1 MLPTSTPLTLK
12 DSHTL
17 STRGGKTKNR
27 KFTTEKSLQKLE
39 KERGR
44 SCNQFS
50 LKWNFEDESQVPTF
64 RCCFL
69 IRLDGFNVR
78 SNQNQSRKKIFRIS
92 IFQLKDLI
100 FEFSRQKYKD
110 RLGNHYQSHGRTWTL
125 WVTKQFTWTGS
136 LLLWLFCVLQTSWW
150 FKLWPWTATNY
161 VSCSS
166 PYNTTNS
173 RMSLPLI
180 LTFIPI
186 ISFHKVLSPLV
197 KSAKIHAYHLSNVD
211 FRVTEISGK
220 YL

>member
-1 MLPTSTPLTLK
+1 MKDVVLCSSDPLY
-12 DSHTL
+12 
-17 STRGGKTKNR
+17 RQM
-27 KFTTEKSLQKLE
+27 E
-39 KERGR
+39 
-44 SCNQFS
+44 
-50 LKWNFEDESQVPTF
+50 
-64 RCCFL
+64 
-69 IRLDGFNVR
+69 I
-78 SNQNQSRKKIFRIS
+78 
-92 IFQLKDLI
+92 KDLKI
-100 FEFSRQKYKD
+100 LLKNLWKWRIWIYFVI
-110 RLGNHYQSHGRTWTL
+110 HYRSFRSFLDPLILHFRMPWIL

-186 ISFHKVLSPLV
+186 ISFHKVLSPLI